1 MGVFA
6 NGFNM
11 KQGTAVAT
19 VSGTAVDFVNIPAW
33 AKRITITISG
43 LSTNYPTT
51 TGTSI
56 TGIQI
61 GSGSIDAT
69 GYQGELFV
77 GNAAGDT
84 HQNFSTMFIFFSSL
98 AAADLRH
105 GEIVLTNLS
114 GNLWA
119 VAGNICLSNSPIAA
133 VLAGS
138 KSLSGVL
145 DRIRITTNGTDLFDA
160 GTANIIWEG

>member
-19 VSGTAVDFVNIPAW
+19 VSGTAVDFVGVPAW
-33 AKRITITISG
+33 AKRISILISG
-43 LSTNYPTT
+43 LSTN
-51 TGTSI
+51 GSLGSI
-56 TGIQI
+56 TGVQI

-84 HQNFSTMFIFFSSL
+84 HQNFSTMFIFFSSSS
-98 AAADLRH
+98 AADARH

-119 VAGNICLSNSPIAA
+119 VAGNISLSNSAIAA

-160 GTANIIWEG
+160 GTVNIVWEG